1 MSASVFESAPVLT
14 PTPER
19 FAPLPSVPSVQPS
32 LFRRFATRAL
42 ASAARSSRDR
52 CRMIS
57 RMLLARVS
65 SVGAAFE
72 VRVDDPTR
80 LPFVV
85 AAVLTHRC
93 AGGTTALLGVAA
105 AGMFSTSL
113 GTEGSSPRRLASART
128 RAFGVVSSTALNAAR
143 RRDLPGPMVGT
154 PLVVVPVWWLDEGDA
169 PPSPPRATSRVV
181 AGLTLGRAVSLCRP
195 TAFAPGAVSASSAM
209 SAARALARGTIFGA
223 KVLLLNF
230 PARAR
235 RRSSAWGESK
245 VADESVQEECT

>member
-1 MSASVFESAPVLT
+1 MLT
-14 PTPER
+14 PTPGVVSPHSHLSHLYSHPCFGALPPEPW
-19 FAPLPSVPSVQPS
+19 PLP
-32 LFRRFATRAL
+32 
-42 ASAARSSRDR
+42 RSSRDR

-93 AGGTTALLGVAA
+93 AGGTTALLGFAA

-230 PARAR
+230 FLPGHGDGAVHGVS
-235 RRSSAWGESK
+235 RRSRTRVSRKNALERSN
-245 VADESVQEECT
+245 DS

>member
-1 MSASVFESAPVLT
+1 M
-14 PTPER
+14 
-19 FAPLPSVPSVQPS
+19 
-32 LFRRFATRAL
+32 
-42 ASAARSSRDR
+42 
-52 CRMIS
+52 C
-57 RMLLARVS
+57 
-65 SVGAAFE
+65 
-72 VRVDDPTR
+72 
-80 LPFVV
+80 
-85 AAVLTHRC
+85 
-93 AGGTTALLGVAA
+93 GGTTALLGFAA

-209 SAARALARGTIFGA
+209 SAARALREGRSLERRCCSLIFLPGHGDGA
-223 KVLLLNF
+223 VHGVS
-230 PARAR
+230 
-235 RRSSAWGESK
+235 RRSRTRVSRKNALERSN
-245 VADESVQEECT
+245 DS

>member
-1 MSASVFESAPVLT
+1 MSASAFESAPVLA

-19 FAPLPSVPSVQPS
+19 FAPLPSPASVLPSS
-32 LFRRFATRAL
+32 FRRFATRAL
-42 ASAARSSRDR
+42 ASAARSSRER

-57 RMLLARVS
+57 RMLLASVS

-72 VRVDDPTR
+72 VREDDPTR

-93 AGGTTALLGVAA
+93 AGGMTALLGAA
-105 AGMFSTSL
+105 AVGTFSTSL
-113 GTEGSSPRRLASART
+113 GTVGSSSRRLGSART
-128 RAFGVVSSTALNAAR
+128 RAFSVVSSTVVDAAR

-154 PLVVVPVWWLDEGDA
+154 PLVVVPVCWLDEGDA
-169 PPSPPRATSRVV
+169 PTSRPRATSRVV
-181 AGLTLGRAVSLCRP
+181 AGLTLGRAISLCRP
-195 TAFAPGAVSASSAM
+195 TVFAPGAVSASGAM